1 MLVIG
6 FCAARMYHANKH
18 DRMSPSMLRGTVLF
32 GSALLTVIL
41 LFSPWDA
48 TV

>member
-6 FCAARMYHANKH
+6 FCASRMYHASKH
-18 DRMSPSMLRGTVLF
+18 DRMTPSMLRGTAIF
-32 GSALLTVIL
+32 GSALLIVIL
-41 LFSPWDA
+41 IFSPWDA